1 MLSPASIELALA
13 MAQQGAKGRTA
24 SELGAV
30 LGVTDLGVTDL
41 AAEAAQIAAELALL
55 TVARFSDAEGKPAKP
70 TVQVANG
77 AFVQKD
83 MTVEAAYRSAL
94 ESFGAKFQSL
104 DFRAD
109 PATARQ
115 TMNAYVSEHTDQAI
129 KELLPLGSDPVNLAC

>member
-1 MLSPASIELALA
+1 M
-13 MAQQGAKGRTA
+13 
-24 SELGAV
+24 
-30 LGVTDLGVTDL
+30 
-41 AAEAAQIAAELALL
+41 
-55 TVARFSDAEGKPAKP
+55 
-70 TVQVANG
+70 QVANG